1 MGAVALGKASIGPI
15 LLKQRGARLR
25 GSRNGADKC
34 ILSCL
39 RMKTRSTKR
48 SVCRCLLA
56 LSATDLKRDGVV
68 RPCADCHIMYST
80 SGAQGAALSGWT
92 PSSPVC
98 ACRSI
103 LRWCS
108 RTWPLCRTRAAYSHR
123 IPRDPSGEGGLGV
136 TLQHT
141 AFRRSEPR
149 CAVLLCIPHSCM
161 TVWAAATTCVTRR
174 GYNAAATMWPL
185 LDLGCHIS
193 DRPST
198 SRHTR
203 FSRRGCGRRYS
214 PTRSSPTP
222 PRRRCI
228 TVGTGRDP
236 PASKDLA

>member
-1 MGAVALGKASIGPI
+1 
-15 LLKQRGARLR
+15 
-25 GSRNGADKC
+25 
-34 ILSCL
+34 
-39 RMKTRSTKR
+39 MKTRSTKR

-174 GYNAAATMWPL
+174 GTTRLRQCGHCSTWGAISATVQALLATRDSRAADAGDVT
-185 LDLGCHIS
+185 
-193 DRPST
+193 
-198 SRHTR
+198 
-203 FSRRGCGRRYS
+203 
-214 PTRSSPTP
+214 
-222 PRRRCI
+222 RRR
-228 TVGTGRDP
+228 
-236 PASKDLA
+236 DLHRLRHGAGVSR